1 MIIQDK
7 PTIEEILAQPPKT
20 GVEVSIGYI
29 QRDIEKI
36 NDKLDNTYVTRDEF
50 SPVKN
55 VVYGMVGLILTAVLA
70 AIVYGVVTH

>member
-1 MIIQDK
+1 MIEK

-20 GVEVSIGYI
+20 AVEVSIGYI

-50 SPVKN
+50 APVKN
-55 VVYGMVGLILTAVLA
+55 IVYGMVALILTLVLTAV
-70 AIVYGVVTH
+70 VYLVVTH